1 MDNTIK
7 LMKRIQE
14 VLAGYDAKVLQ
25 SLIDSIPVRREA
37 LKAVSARWNAG
48 EFKGQYATN
57 YYASAQLEAVGG
69 KAWRELLMWGNAAL
83 IEKLTKQEAA
93 KAEAR
98 AAKVA
103 SVLNKA
109 GIKEVLDGGEEYT
122 NDGYNGWWRVET
134 DQGTK
139 FVRLTVIGAGGY
151 NIQCYHYRVLTKIV
165 SK

>member
-1 MDNTIK
+1 MSNTVA

-37 LKAVSARWNAG
+37 LKAVRARSEAG
-48 EFKGQYATN
+48 EFKGKYATTD
-57 YYASAQLEAVGG
+57 YAYARIEAVGG
-69 KAWRELLMWGNAAL
+69 KGWLELLQHSNDSL
-83 IEKLTKQEAA
+83 IERLTKQEAA

-103 SVLNKA
+103 AVLNKA

-122 NDGYNGWWRVET
+122 NDGYNGWWRIET
-134 DQGTK
+134 EQGTK

>member
-1 MDNTIK
+1 MSNTIE
-7 LMKRIQE
+7 LMKKIQE

-25 SLIDSIPVRREA
+25 SLIDSIPRRREA
-37 LKAVSARWNAG
+37 LKAVRARWENK
-48 EFKGQYATN
+48 EFTGKYATN

-69 KAWRELLMWGNAAL
+69 KVWMENLGYGNAAL
-83 IEKLTKQEAA
+83 IERLTKQEAA

-109 GIKEVLDGGEEYT
+109 GIKEVLGGGEEYT

-134 DQGTK
+134 EQGTK

>member
-1 MDNTIK
+1 MSNTVAM
-7 LMKRIQE
+7 MKKIQE

-37 LKAVSARWNAG
+37 LKAVRARWDNK
-48 EFKGQYATN
+48 EFTGKYATN

-69 KAWRELLMWGNAAL
+69 KRWMENLGYSNSAL
-83 IEKLTKQEAA
+83 IERLTKQEAA

-103 SVLNKA
+103 AVLNKA

-122 NDGYNGWWRVET
+122 NDGYNGWWRIET
-134 DQGTK
+134 EQGTK